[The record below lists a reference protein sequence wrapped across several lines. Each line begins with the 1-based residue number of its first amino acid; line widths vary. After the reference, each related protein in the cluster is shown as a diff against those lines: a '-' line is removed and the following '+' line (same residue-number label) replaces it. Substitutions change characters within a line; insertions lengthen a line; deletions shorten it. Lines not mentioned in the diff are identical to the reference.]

1 MSQPGFEIVS
11 NILELCKIVVQAT
24 MFIILWAAVF
34 GIKKVKRDGIA
45 AGVFLFI
52 NIGIWFLPCA

>member
-34 GIKKVKRDGIA
+34 GIKKAKRDGIA
-45 AGVFLFI
+45 VCFYLSI
-52 NIGIWFLPCA
+52 